1 MELHEF
7 IAARKG
13 EVLQAFAAEMA
24 RQHFAPG
31 QPTESELVD
40 DLPGLID
47 AIVEALARG
56 PQSEARVADIARRAG
71 HEHGGQRLRLGFDLE
86 AVVREYGVLRTA
98 LYGIVRGG
106 GVTPTVEETQAI
118 AACVDAGIAEA
129 VREYA
134 AHCDEGFRR
143 ERARVE
149 LERHRLAAILRLLP
163 VGVLIADADG
173 KLVLANEAFRT
184 LWGRS
189 APLVGPE
196 RYAEYKAWWPHN
208 HEPVAPEEWAISRVL
223 ATGHDHVEDEVL
235 IEAFDGSLKR
245 VMNSAFPMKD
255 ESGIVGAVAVS
266 VDVTARSRALEDSQ
280 RAVRDREDVLAIVSH
295 ELRNPL
301 NAVSLVAAQL
311 GKLARDEERT
321 PASLEQLSARLR
333 RNAARMTR
341 LVTDLLDLSR
351 IEGGRLSLTPEPLR
365 SSELLSEA
373 IEMMRPAVEEKHAAI
388 ELSPSYE
395 ALVSCDRDRILQ
407 VFANLIGNATR
418 FVPYGGTIRVAAHRK
433 NHLCEFVVAD
443 DGPGIEPAL
452 QGRIF
457 DRFWQA
463 PESVRHGIGL
473 GLAIAKGIV
482 EAHGGESRVESA
494 LGAGS
499 SFFFQLPLVGGAD
512 TGERRDGDGD
522 GRSS

>member
-1 MELHEF
+1 M
-7 IAARKG
+7 
-13 EVLQAFAAEMA
+13 
-24 RQHFAPG
+24 
-31 QPTESELVD
+31 
-40 DLPGLID
+40 
-47 AIVEALARG
+47 
-56 PQSEARVADIARRAG
+56 
-71 HEHGGQRLRLGFDLE
+71 
-86 AVVREYGVLRTA
+86 
-98 LYGIVRGG
+98 
-106 GVTPTVEETQAI
+106 
-118 AACVDAGIAEA
+118 
-129 VREYA
+129 
-134 AHCDEGFRR
+134 
-143 ERARVE
+143 
-149 LERHRLAAILRLLP
+149 
-163 VGVLIADADG
+163 
-173 KLVLANEAFRT
+173 
-184 LWGRS
+184 
-189 APLVGPE
+189 
-196 RYAEYKAWWPHN
+196 
-208 HEPVAPEEWAISRVL
+208 
-223 ATGHDHVEDEVL
+223 L

-245 VMNSAFPMKD
+245 VMNSAFPMRD

-311 GKLARDEERT
+311 GRLARDEERT

-373 IEMMRPAVEEKHAAI
+373 IEMMRPVVEEKHAAL
-388 ELSPSYE
+388 ELLPSHE

-418 FVPYGGTIRVAAHRK
+418 FVPHGGTIRVAAQRK

-463 PESVRHGIGL
+463 PESIRHGIGL

-482 EAHGGESRVESA
+482 EAHGGEIRVESA
-494 LGAGS
+494 VGVGS

-512 TGERRDGDGD
+512 TDGACG
-522 GRSS
+522 GAGQSS